1 MDNTKT
7 KIQPQSVELI
17 KQKIE
22 MWSNK
27 LTGLRLEYDETR
39 IKRGEAAKE
48 GDLRENAAYAQL
60 TEEAEVLSARMNDI
74 QKMVD
79 QLEKELEE
87 RGGKN

>member
-1 MDNTKT
+1 MDNTNIKT
-7 KIQPQSVELI
+7 QTQSIELI

-22 MWSNK
+22 MWSSK
-27 LTGLRLEYDETR
+27 LDGLRKEYDETK

-74 QKMVD
+74 QKMVE

-87 RGGKN
+87 RGEK

>member
-1 MDNTKT
+1 MDNTNTKT
-7 KIQPQSVELI
+7 QPQSTELL
-17 KQKIE
+17 KQKRE
-22 MWSNK
+22 MWTKK
-27 LTGLRLEYDETR
+27 LEGLRQEYDETR

-87 RGGKN
+87 RGES